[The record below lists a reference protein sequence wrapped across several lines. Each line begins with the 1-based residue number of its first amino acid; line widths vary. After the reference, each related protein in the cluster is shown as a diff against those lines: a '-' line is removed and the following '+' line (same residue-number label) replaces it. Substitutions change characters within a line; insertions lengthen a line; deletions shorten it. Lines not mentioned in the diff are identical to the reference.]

1 MKQRRAAALLCVLL
15 SHALIVFLM
24 MRLRAAADRDVFPDP
39 LVTGPI
45 HIFLEEPQPVAVA
58 PPAERVISAQPAPPR
73 VQVPVAAVPAPAAA
87 AESGAI
93 TYPENVDWP
102 LEGKRAVKR
111 LLDAE
116 AEAERVAKMFS
127 GPQGTWASLT
137 PRERSELKKFK
148 WKKGVVPE
156 RDENGNTIVHL
167 SEGCVLVNFSFIGCA
182 LGKAPVYGDLF
193 KDMRKYFDEQRLPE
207 TGNGNGR

>member
-1 MKQRRAAALLCVLL
+1 MLCVLL
-15 SHALIVFLM
+15 GHALIVFVLLR
-24 MRLRAAADRDVFPDP
+24 MRPPPDRIVTDGLRIE
-39 LVTGPI
+39 PI
-45 HIFLEEPQPVAVA
+45 HIFLQPDAPSALPPKEPAIA
-58 PPAERVISAQPAPPR
+58 TPPTPAR
-73 VQVPVAAVPAPAAA
+73 VQTPVAAVPAPAAP

-111 LLDAE
+111 VLDAE

-127 GPQGTWASLT
+127 GPRGTWASLT
-137 PRERSELKKFK
+137 PRERSELKQFK

-182 LGKAPVYGDLF
+182 LGKAAVYGDLF